1 LNPAVSVIVCA
12 YTERRWDRLVWTVA
26 AVSEQLRTA
35 DELLVVVDHNAR
47 LLARAREAF
56 PSARVLASDGT
67 RGLSGARNTGVRHA
81 RGQLLAFVDDD
92 AVPQPQW
99 LDHLLQAFA
108 ADEVIGAGGSALPV
122 WSSAAPKWMPPEF
135 LWVVG
140 ASYEGLPHE
149 RAAVRNPIGANMA
162 FRREAFERVG
172 GFREG
177 IGRVGAT
184 PLGCEET
191 EFAIRARRSLPGS
204 VVMYVPDARVEHHV
218 DSERATWRY
227 FTARCWAE
235 GRSKALVTA
244 IVGAGDGLAS
254 ERSYVART
262 LPRGFLAGL
271 SAAVR
276 GDVHGLARSFA
287 IVLGVA
293 ATAGGYLRGRRA
305 ARAGRSAGSSAA
317 EDFRPMAVRSVEL
330 SEPLGDLVA
339 GSSVAGAPYGG
350 ALVLGRL
357 RGEPLGLATV
367 PLHAGRASA
376 EDVAERLWASLS
388 EVLSARANGGVSD
401 LGPGTLL
408 RGLQRAAGTRP
419 APLPAEQAPHVTVI
433 VPTGGRSAHLERC
446 LRSLRALRYPRF
458 DLLVVDNKPEDPA
471 TRGVVKAQ
479 AVDDGRIRYSAE
491 PRPGSSVAR
500 NHGVVRTTAELVAF
514 TDDDVV
520 VEPEWL
526 DWLVRPFLDDPAVGV
541 VTGLV
546 LPAELET
553 PAQWWFEQY
562 GGFAKGFEHRV
573 YDLNG
578 HRADDRL
585 LYPYWGGVFGSG
597 NSMAFRRSSLCAI
610 GGFDPALG
618 AGSVARAGSDIE
630 AFSHVILRGER
641 LVYEPRS
648 VCWHEHRREERAL
661 RRQLL
666 NYGVGF
672 TAILTKWAL
681 RDPTLLL
688 MLIRRLP
695 AGLRAETGGAP
706 GAKPDL
712 PAYLRRLE
720 LVGYL
725 LGPLLYA
732 RSVIWARRLRLADV
746 MTDVRDEPPGR

>member
-1 LNPAVSVIVCA
+1 MDRRAGRLNPAVSVIVCA

-293 ATAGGYLRGRRA
+293 ASHSDSRRCRCMPDAPVPRTWRRDSGPRCRKCCLRAPTEASPIWDPAPSCADCSAPRAPGRR
-305 ARAGRSAGSSAA
+305 
-317 EDFRPMAVRSVEL
+317 
-330 SEPLGDLVA
+330 
-339 GSSVAGAPYGG
+339 
-350 ALVLGRL
+350 
-357 RGEPLGLATV
+357 
-367 PLHAGRASA
+367 
-376 EDVAERLWASLS
+376 
-388 EVLSARANGGVSD
+388 
-401 LGPGTLL
+401 
-408 RGLQRAAGTRP
+408 
-419 APLPAEQAPHVTVI
+419 
-433 VPTGGRSAHLERC
+433 RC
-446 LRSLRALRYPRF
+446 
-458 DLLVVDNKPEDPA
+458 
-471 TRGVVKAQ
+471 
-479 AVDDGRIRYSAE
+479 
-491 PRPGSSVAR
+491 
-500 NHGVVRTTAELVAF
+500 
-514 TDDDVV
+514 
-520 VEPEWL
+520 
-526 DWLVRPFLDDPAVGV
+526 
-541 VTGLV
+541 
-546 LPAELET
+546 
-553 PAQWWFEQY
+553 
-562 GGFAKGFEHRV
+562 
-573 YDLNG
+573 
-578 HRADDRL
+578 
-585 LYPYWGGVFGSG
+585 
-597 NSMAFRRSSLCAI
+597 
-610 GGFDPALG
+610 
-618 AGSVARAGSDIE
+618 
-630 AFSHVILRGER
+630 
-641 LVYEPRS
+641 PRS
-648 VCWHEHRREERAL
+648 RPR
-661 RRQLL
+661 
-666 NYGVGF
+666 
-672 TAILTKWAL
+672 
-681 RDPTLLL
+681 
-688 MLIRRLP
+688 M
-695 AGLRAETGGAP
+695 
-706 GAKPDL
+706 
-712 PAYLRRLE
+712 
-720 LVGYL
+720 
-725 LGPLLYA
+725 
-732 RSVIWARRLRLADV
+732 
-746 MTDVRDEPPGR
+746 